1 ARPLAEQGWL
11 VTFGI
16 SPDRPET
23 GYGYIQAGDQLGDG
37 VHRVAR
43 FVEKP
48 DQARAE
54 AMLVSGDHVWNAGIF
69 LFRADAMLAALTEH
83 APEVL

>member
-1 ARPLAEQGWL
+1 GRNTAPAIAAAALAAPSSETLLLVMPSDQVIADADAFGAAVARARPLAEQGWL

-37 VHRVAR
+37 V
-43 FVEKP
+43 
-48 DQARAE
+48 
-54 AMLVSGDHVWNAGIF
+54 
-69 LFRADAMLAALTEH
+69 
-83 APEVL
+83 